1 MSVST
6 PEKSKDSTEAKAPAL
21 AKSEAAAKPSTSTLA
36 VRPSSLPEHRP
47 IGPSAIN
54 VASTFGGG
62 LALRPIEVS
71 SLKIVS
77 TYRSPEQRPIAAD
90 TLKIARIETMYGS
103 RPVMVS
109 TLKIDH
115 IENAFG
121 ARPVASNQI
130 DEEPILLMGYLD

>member
-21 AKSEAAAKPSTSTLA
+21 AKSEAAKPSTSTLA
-36 VRPSSLPEHRP
+36 VRPSTLPERRP
-47 IGPSAIN
+47 VGPSAFK

-62 LALRPIEVS
+62 LALRPVEVS
-71 SLKIVS
+71 SLKVVS
-77 TYRSPEQRPIAAD
+77 TYRAPEQRPIVVD
-90 TLKIARIETMYGS
+90 TLQIARIDMMYGP

-109 TLKIDH
+109 TLKIDRL
-115 IENAFG
+115 ENAFG

-130 DEEPILLMGYLD
+130 DEEPIVLMGYLD